1 MHVPLPRTP
10 NAKAA
15 VNARR
20 TTNWVTSS
28 PEMYDLKFWR
38 LDLEDQGA
46 VRAGSSSQGLGASA
60 PDFPQLLLDC

>member
-20 TTNWVTSS
+20 TANWVTSS

-38 LDLEDQGA
+38 LDLKDQGA
-46 VRAGSSSQGLGASA
+46 VRAGSSRGLGASA
-60 PDFPQLLLDC
+60 PDSPQLLVDC